1 MIIISLI
8 RKLLASVNVTGYR
21 YITHLYCLAVQAGF
35 YSDAVECWIFVGRVA
50 GSILSRVRS
59 EEFFFTC
66 YRCVF
71 LCILRWGELTGLL
84 TSVFSQTYLVLGFT
98 TSGIKPKVEFR
109 LSSEFIVTLPISNK
123 KSHSFPICN
132 LPIDFYCVCK
142 NGLCDWSQF

>member
-1 MIIISLI
+1 MGPVLEKPCSPS
-8 RKLLASVNVTGYR
+8 SVITEHCACACRITRPDPPMRHTDRDRFLHDMAHITYVTD
-21 YITHLYCLAVQAGF
+21 V
-35 YSDAVECWIFVGRVA
+35 
-50 GSILSRVRS
+50 
-59 EEFFFTC
+59 
-66 YRCVF
+66 VF

-84 TSVFSQTYLVLGFT
+84 TSVFSQTNLVLGFT

-123 KSHSFPICN
+123 KSHSFRICN